1 MAAILYVVIA
11 SIVTRIKRTQIPL
24 AARSVIQFMKI
35 LIIILSLLISSCVG
49 FSQDGTGPRA
59 QAGICLSTNQAQLF
73 VPKGPRLGYGRGM
86 RNGTGPRAR
95 MGLFPVQTNQVINIY
110 NSNVIINS
118 APDQTVKTNKMVVV
132 PCEWIERLTWESM
145 LEQRRRAAF
154 GQYLR
159 RFEK

>member
-1 MAAILYVVIA
+1 
-11 SIVTRIKRTQIPL
+11 
-24 AARSVIQFMKI
+24 MKI
-35 LIIILSLLISSCVG
+35 LIILSLLISSCVG

-59 QAGICLSTNQAQLF
+59 QAGICLSTNNQAQLF
-73 VPKGPRLGYGRGM
+73 VPRGPRLGYGRGFGL

-95 MGLFPVQTNQVINIY
+95 MGLCPAQTNQVINIY

-118 APDQTVKTNKMVVV
+118 APERIVATNKTIVVKQ
-132 PCEWIERLTWESM
+132 EWLERLTWESM

-154 GQYLR
+154 GQYLG